1 MRPPPAVGRSWFM
14 TSDHDGFD
22 TQIMLCE
29 GPVAQYCR
37 ALLAVDVKP
46 NPSVDLTV
54 IPHESFV
61 LSLQFALGDEPFARI
76 NDRGLLPHVC
86 GLREATHTYRPGGG
100 CRSFFAL
107 LTPDGVVALTAG
119 QELPSTPGHPKQ
131 PLAHLLSRL
140 RLTALEDMLAREPN
154 RGAQLALFGGWVE
167 DTLATRVH
175 LPWQARRV
183 SRIAASMFD
192 SPPLKIEALASDEGV
207 SRRQLERDFRHWL
220 GSSPK
225 HASQLARVQSVARLG
240 LRGMAMAEI
249 AHRLGF
255 VDQAHMNRTVKKIT
269 GVSPV
274 TLARSARNGL
284 SSPFRLATG
293 GGVVYL

>member
-1 MRPPPAVGRSWFM
+1 MNSE
-14 TSDHDGFD
+14 HDGFD
-22 TQIMLCE
+22 SQIILCQ
-29 GPVAQYCR
+29 GPIAPYCK
-37 ALLAVDVKP
+37 ALLAVDVAP
-46 NPSVDLTV
+46 NPAEDLTV
-54 IPHESFV
+54 IPHDSFV
-61 LSLQFALGDEPFARI
+61 LSLQFALGDEPLARGVE
-76 NDRGLLPHVC
+76 RGLLPHVC
-86 GLREATHTYRPGGG
+86 GLREAAYTYRPGGG

-107 LTPDGVVALTAG
+107 LTPDGVLALTAG
-119 QELPSTPGHPKQ
+119 GALPSVASAHPRQ
-131 PLAHLLSRL
+131 PLAPLLPRQRL
-140 RLTALEDMLAREPN
+140 VALEDSLARQPD
-154 RGAQLALFGGWVE
+154 RGIQLELFGAWLEG
-167 DTLATRVH
+167 TLGGRIH
-175 LPWQARRV
+175 LPWQARRAA
-183 SRIAASMFD
+183 RIAASMND
-192 SPPLKIEALASDEGV
+192 APAAKIEALADGEGV

-240 LRGMAMAEI
+240 LRGVPMAEI

-274 TLARSARNGL
+274 ALARSARSGL

>member
-1 MRPPPAVGRSWFM
+1 M
-14 TSDHDGFD
+14 TSEHDGFD
-22 TQIMLCE
+22 SQIIVCD
-29 GPVAQYCR
+29 GPIAAYCK

-46 NPSVDLTV
+46 NPPVDLTV
-54 IPHESFV
+54 IPHDSFV
-61 LSLQFALGDEPFARI
+61 LSLQFALGDEPFARV
-76 NDRGLLPHVC
+76 NEHGLLPQVC
-86 GLREATHTYRPGGG
+86 GLRDETHTYRPGGG

-107 LTPDGVVALTAG
+107 LTPEGVVALTAG
-119 QELPSTPGHPKQ
+119 QQLPPAPTPANPKQ
-131 PLAHLLSRL
+131 PLAALLPRL
-140 RLTALEDMLAREPN
+140 RLVALEDMLARESD
-154 RGAQLALFGGWVE
+154 RGAQLELFGAWVE
-167 DTLATRVH
+167 DTLAARIH

-183 SRIAASMFD
+183 ARIAATVFD
-192 SPPLKIEALASDEGV
+192 TPPLKIEALAAGEGV

-255 VDQAHMNRTVKKIT
+255 VDQAHMNRTVKKLA

-274 TLARSARNGL
+274 ALARSARNGL
-284 SSPFRLATG
+284 SSPFRLATD
-293 GGVVYL
+293 GGVVFL